1 VVDTELLQ
9 CNGTAEQYAA
19 MLRAER
25 LEGAKRVSIAA
36 DKGYDTK
43 DFVREMRGMNATP
56 HVSQNQKRAGGSA
69 TDGRTTRHA
78 AIRSANGGGSGLG
91 SIRMGED
98 DADVAPAWR
107 GRRSVGAVF
116 RGNRGYLSR
125 SDGRATITQTFV
137 FIDSHIGHV
146 TTIHG

>member
-1 VVDTELLQ
+1 
-9 CNGTAEQYAA
+9 

-78 AIRSANGGGSGLG
+78 AIRSANGGRSGLG

-116 RGNRGYLSR
+116 RGNRGYLRDRMEGPPSR
-125 SDGRATITQTFV
+125 RPSYSLTATSATSPRSTDNPTA
-137 FIDSHIGHV
+137 DSPR
-146 TTIHG
+146 